1 MSEPRHVWLDI
12 DEQDEPHV
20 CEWFTEFPAYAWVR
34 RYTLTDGDEYRA
46 LIERAREA
54 LASPYAIAPLERSQS
69 LRDLLAYLGET
80 P

>member
-1 MSEPRHVWLDI
+1 MSEPRHI
-12 DEQDEPHV
+12 
-20 CEWFTEFPAYAWVR
+20 YAWTEWHGVPLVVAASERTNGDAR

-54 LASPYAIAPLERSQS
+54 LETPNYKNAVLKSEALNA
-69 LRDLLAYLGET
+69 LLAYLGET